1 MIKILHMHGNS
12 LTISRAQ
19 KRRRD
24 MSIEEGVL
32 DTEEMWAENDQAEIL
47 PMGATSRVSPK
58 LLASSVITVPS
69 QFPY

>member
-32 DTEEMWAENDQAEIL
+32 DTEMWAENDQAEIL
-47 PMGATSRVSPK
+47 PMDATSRVSPK
-58 LLASSVITVPS
+58 LLAPSVITVTS